1 MKYLLDTCV
10 LSELVARQPDPG
22 VVQWIDDKD
31 KERLYLSVISIGE
44 IAKGIQKLPD
54 SRHKDTLGRWLKED
68 LLIRFRDRILSI
80 DTHTML
86 TWGELVATLEKQ
98 GRPMP
103 AIDSLVA
110 AIALQEDLILV
121 TRNEADFEA
130 SRLTVINPWMD

>member
-1 MKYLLDTCV
+1 MRYLLDTCV

-22 VVQWIDDKD
+22 VVQWIADKD
-31 KERLYLSVISIGE
+31 EEQLYLSVISIGE

-54 SRHKDTLGRWLKED
+54 SRRKDMLGRWLRED

-80 DTHTML
+80 DTNTML
-86 TWGELVATLEKQ
+86 AWGELVATLESQ

-110 AIALQEDLILV
+110 AIALQGGFTLV
-121 TRNEADFEA
+121 TRNETDCEA
-130 SRLTVINPWMD
+130 SSVAVINPWKG